1 MHTYDGKVQ
10 LKRGSVV
17 NLVGARL
24 GDAEAELWVV
34 EEAGKTT
41 LVSTRTSTLLVP
53 ASLRN
58 DIFKSCQFW
67 SSLKRTSK
75 LVSFH
80 STQACL
86 SSGSGS
92 GWQMVRWVKHL
103 AKSSYSIHHS
113 PTPVTSFCFSS
124 IDSELFAMMCWSLH
138 RP

>member
-1 MHTYDGKVQ
+1 MHTYNGKVQ
-10 LKRGSVV
+10 LKSGSVV

-67 SSLKRTSK
+67 SSLKKNLKAGLLPLHPGLPLLRLRLWMADGEVGEALGEV
-75 LVSFH
+75 LVLH
-80 STQACL
+80 PPL
-86 SSGSGS
+86 SHPRH
-92 GWQMVRWVKHL
+92 QL
-103 AKSSYSIHHS
+103 
-113 PTPVTSFCFSS
+113 
-124 IDSELFAMMCWSLH
+124 LFLLH
-138 RP
+138 